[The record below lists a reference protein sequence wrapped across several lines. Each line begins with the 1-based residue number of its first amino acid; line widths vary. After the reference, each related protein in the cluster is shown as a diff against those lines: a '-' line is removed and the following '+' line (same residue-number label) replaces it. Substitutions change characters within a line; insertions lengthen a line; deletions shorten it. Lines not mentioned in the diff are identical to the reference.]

1 MNLINVF
8 KAAKPFIRKH
18 EAEILMSF
26 GIGGF
31 ILSTSWAIKST
42 VTATKRLSKKKKE
55 LKKNSLT
62 FAETFKEVWALYL
75 PVVILT
81 GASVTS
87 VIMGNKVAT
96 RKTAALAA
104 AYAISETALQEY
116 IEQTRETVGE
126 KKATEIKEKI
136 SAQKV
141 SETYTGNN
149 VFLTGDGECLFLE
162 PISGRYFKSNW
173 NKILKAANELN
184 AKAMSNMN
192 GVTTLSDWFEELGLS
207 RTSIS
212 EDIGWSLENG
222 SNGIISID
230 VISSMTPDNVPCGS
244 INYNTLPKA
253 Y

>member
-8 KAAKPFIRKH
+8 KSAKPFIRKH

-42 VTATKRLSKKKKE
+42 VTATRRIEKKKKE

-62 FAETFKEVWALYL
+62 FAEAFKEVWALYL
-75 PVVILT
+75 PVVILS

-87 VIMGNKVAT
+87 VVMGNKVAT

-116 IEQTRETVGE
+116 IEQTKETVGE
-126 KKATEIKEKI
+126 KKATEIKEQL
-136 SAQKV
+136 SAKKV
-141 SETYTGNN
+141 AETYKGNN
-149 VFLTGDGECLFLE
+149 ILLTGDGDCLFFE

-184 AKAMSNMN
+184 AKAMSNIT
-192 GVTTLSDWFEELGLS
+192 GITTLSDWFEELGLA

-212 EDIGWSLENG
+212 EDIGWAIENG

-244 INYNTLPKA
+244 ISYNTLPKA